1 MCGSGFEDVVS
12 SAYAVLKPQ
21 MQSHIPLHKPAFE
34 EREDIFQEMNFRSA
48 SLISSPIRIPRN
60 SKGVGCKTASGN
72 GPRRTTNHARLTK
85 AKNVPA
91 GVSERQALSKLMRC
105 CRSREPIIKY
115 GSRLASMSRF
125 DNGSRLAGIEHRADV
140 FPVSCWER
148 SAYLLKRLL
157 SCVGILKLL
166 EGFSCF

>member
-1 MCGSGFEDVVS
+1 V
-12 SAYAVLKPQ
+12 Q
-21 MQSHIPLHKPAFE
+21 TAFSE
-34 EREDIFQEMNFRSA
+34 LRRRR
-48 SLISSPIRIPRN
+48 LPW
-60 SKGVGCKTASGN
+60 
-72 GPRRTTNHARLTK
+72 PRRTTNHARLTK

-125 DNGSRLAGIEHRADV
+125 DNGSRLAGIENCADV
-140 FPVSCWER
+140 FPISCWER

-157 SCVGILKLL
+157 ICVGILKLL
-166 EGFSCF
+166 EGLLLLLATMASCHAEDRCLAKDGGEVRI